1 MSSKPDSNTYFS
13 EDRKSGILKQPKFN
27 QAIYFVNNENI
38 DTFIF
43 EENVSTNDLDRWVEA
58 KRKHYDNLITK

>member
-1 MSSKPDSNTYFS
+1 MSNKPDSNIYFS
-13 EDRKSGILKQPKFN
+13 EDRKSGILKQPRFN

-43 EENVSTNDLDRWVEA
+43 EENVSTNDLDAGLR
-58 KRKHYDNLITK
+58 RKESITIT